1 VRYVSLRATGEVT
14 TTGGP
19 SARTGYP
26 GATNGWR
33 VVEQEGKPIVEGQVP
48 GQFNDLVGNEGWVM
62 SEAGIYVVSGIMGV
76 TLQIP
81 NAGTDVIAIQLNRF
95 IERVTGGIGTT

>member
-1 VRYVSLRATGEVT
+1 VRYVSLRAAGEVT
-14 TTGGP
+14 TVGGTGG
-19 SARTGYP
+19 RTGYP

-33 VVEQEGKPIVEGQVP
+33 VIEQAGRPIVEGQVA
-48 GQFNDLVGNEGWVM
+48 GQFNDVVGNEGWVM